1 MVYHSVN
8 SFIKHVKVT
17 ETDDTP
23 IGFFFKKRWLIVFGV
38 SLKLWQCAF

>member
-8 SFIKHVKVT
+8 SFIKHVEVT

-23 IGFFFKKRWLIVFGV
+23 IGFFLKKDG
-38 SLKLWQCAF
+38 